1 MVLETVEGGGL
12 IILLLC
18 SLTSLTN
25 LYTMDVHDRFRT
37 ESHSQATGCFNECFL
52 LSLASCKACVVM
64 DDELNILPISSHI
77 RSITPVSVK
86 EDSEGISESERELKD
101 LKEQPSDACP
111 VGPLIKK
118 CCTLDQGN
126 AVATFLDAILDKA
139 LRTVALRA
147 ARRRGKSA
155 ALCYCCSVIAG
166 YLNIFVI
173 ALNPENLKTLFEF
186 VCKGLDA
193 LDYKVKYLSI
203 PMGGKDRQMIVR
215 DRGKAG
221 FSWEGQNPLVL

>member
-1 MVLETVEGGGL
+1 MALETVEGGGL
-12 IILLLC
+12 IILLLW

-101 LKEQPSDACP
+101 LKEQLSDACP

-118 CCTLDQGN
+118 CCTLDQ
-126 AVATFLDAILDKA
+126 
-139 LRTVALRA
+139 
-147 ARRRGKSA
+147 
-155 ALCYCCSVIAG
+155 
-166 YLNIFVI
+166 
-173 ALNPENLKTLFEF
+173 
-186 VCKGLDA
+186 GLDA

-215 DRGKAG
+215 DRGKL
-221 FSWEGQNPLVL
+221 SSE